1 MSDESVATAEHGGA
15 EYDALE
21 TLKPG
26 EGVFPLQY
34 GDPLAILPAK
44 LWARLAR
51 RFGLEAKDPA
61 VRDKYLRK
69 ATMAENAVW
78 EMQEYQKGHA
88 PVEGRRA
95 SYNDQAA
102 VAVDFGDQVKA
113 RKALV
118 ANVSALHNAAGIAKA
133 VEEALED
140 SEGATYVRGKIDRA
154 IQLLNE
160 CAAAIDPRRDNER
173 T

>member
-1 MSDESVATAEHGGA
+1 MTDESAATIEHGGT

-51 RFGLEAKDPA
+51 RFGLDAKDPA

-78 EMQEYQKGHA
+78 EMMEYQKGQA

-95 SYNDQAA
+95 SYNEQ
-102 VAVDFGDQVKA
+102 VEAVDFGDQVKA

-118 ANVSALHNAAGIAKA
+118 ANVAALHNAAGIAKA
-133 VEEALED
+133 VEEALCHDYPDER
-140 SEGATYVRGKIDRA
+140 EAIRRA
-154 IQLLNE
+154 IRDLNKA
-160 CAAAIDPRRDNER
+160 AAAIDPRRDNER

>member
-1 MSDESVATAEHGGA
+1 MSDESVATIEHGGE

-51 RFGLEAKDPA
+51 RFGLDAKDPA

-78 EMQEYQKGHA
+78 EMMEYQKGQT

-95 SYNDQAA
+95 SYNDQ
-102 VAVDFGDQVKA
+102 VEAVDFGDQVKA

-133 VEEALED
+133 VEEALVGDEYAPLRD
-140 SEGATYVRGKIDRA
+140 GLRDVIDELNA
-154 IQLLNE
+154 I
-160 CAAAIDPRRDNER
+160 AVHIDPRRDNER

>member
-1 MSDESVATAEHGGA
+1 MTDETVATKEHGGA

-26 EGVFPLQY
+26 EGVFPLQF
-34 GDPLAILPAK
+34 GDHLAILPVK

-51 RFGLEAKDPA
+51 RFGLAAKDPA

-69 ATMAENAVW
+69 ATMAENTVW
-78 EMQEYQKGHA
+78 EMIEYQKGQA

-95 SYNDQAA
+95 SYNDQVA
-102 VAVDFGDQVKA
+102 AVDFGDQVKA

-118 ANVSALHNAAGIAKA
+118 ANVAALHNAAGIAKA
-133 VEEALED
+133 VEE
-140 SEGATYVRGKIDRA
+140 VIGKDDPGSMPAANIRLA
-154 IQLLNE
+154 IQHLNAA
-160 CAAAIDPRRDNER
+160 AAAIDPRRDNER

>member
-34 GDPLAILPAK
+34 GDPLAIMPAK

-51 RFGLEAKDPA
+51 RFGLIAKDPA
-61 VRDKYLRK
+61 VREKYLRK

-78 EMQEYQKGHA
+78 EMIEYQKGQA

-95 SYNDQAA
+95 SYNDQA
-102 VAVDFGDQVKA
+102 VAVDFGDQIKA
-113 RKALV
+113 RKALI
-118 ANVSALHNAAGIAKA
+118 ANVAALHNAAGIAKA
-133 VEEALED
+133 VEEA
-140 SEGATYVRGKIDRA
+140 IDEHPGHLAAAHIRLA
-154 IQLLNE
+154 IKHLNE
-160 CAAAIDPRRDNER
+160 AAPLIDPRRDNER

>member
-34 GDPLAILPAK
+34 GDPLAIAPAK

-51 RFGLEAKDPA
+51 RLGLRSNNPA
-61 VRDKYLRK
+61 EREKYLRK

-78 EMQEYQKGHA
+78 EMVEYQKGQT

-95 SYNDQAA
+95 SYNDQ
-102 VAVDFGDQVKA
+102 VETVDFGDQVKA

-118 ANVSALHNAAGIAKA
+118 ANVAALHNAAGIAKA
-133 VEEALED
+133 VEEALVGDEHAPARQALLGVID
-140 SEGATYVRGKIDRA
+140 QLKAVAT
-154 IQLLNE
+154 L
-160 CAAAIDPRRDNER
+160 IDPRRDNER